1 MKKFNVYNQII
12 SCIFFSLLGFQ
23 VKLLSEQLNI
33 ETIVFFRSLIGLIII
48 LAVSLILKKSIKII
62 RTTNIRI
69 HLLRSI
75 FGIFAMYFGYRSLN
89 YISLSEATSIG
100 FTKVFFTSLLA
111 FIFLKEKL
119 NKSSFFYIDWFF
131 RCVFNCFTNKNNKPY
146 WFIYECCLC
155 NLCGRRNYFYIFFSQ
170 SRKYSNSY
178 DLSFFFSSIVFL
190 TFFINKIEFDFY
202 QNFFG
207 IILLTITAL
216 LGQYFNSESYKY
228 GKANTVVILSY
239 SRIVFSTLL
248 GFFFLSEKVS
258 FITMIGILLIV
269 LTTYFVKKKKN

>member
-119 NKSSFFYIDWFF
+119 NKSSFFFILTGFLGVFLIALPTKTTNLIGLYMSVVSAI
-131 RCVFNCFTNKNNKPY
+131 CVAGGIISISFLAKVENTLTVM
-146 WFIYECCLC
+146 IYH
-155 NLCGRRNYFYIFFSQ
+155 S
-170 SRKYSNSY
+170 
-178 DLSFFFSSIVFL
+178 FFSSIVFL
-190 TFFINKIEFDFY
+190 TF
-202 QNFFG
+202 
-207 IILLTITAL
+207 
-216 LGQYFNSESYKY
+216 
-228 GKANTVVILSY
+228 
-239 SRIVFSTLL
+239 
-248 GFFFLSEKVS
+248 
-258 FITMIGILLIV
+258 LLI
-269 LTTYFVKKKKN
+269 K

>member
-1 MKKFNVYNQII
+1 M
-12 SCIFFSLLGFQ
+12 
-23 VKLLSEQLNI
+23 
-33 ETIVFFRSLIGLIII
+33 
-48 LAVSLILKKSIKII
+48 
-62 RTTNIRI
+62 
-69 HLLRSI
+69 
-75 FGIFAMYFGYRSLN
+75 
-89 YISLSEATSIG
+89 
-100 FTKVFFTSLLA
+100 
-111 FIFLKEKL
+111 
-119 NKSSFFYIDWFF
+119 
-131 RCVFNCFTNKNNKPY
+131 
-146 WFIYECCLC
+146 
-155 NLCGRRNYFYIFFSQ
+155 
-170 SRKYSNSY
+170 
-178 DLSFFFSSIVFL
+178 

-269 LTTYFVKKKKN
+269 LTTYFVKKKIKDKENDFHHLFFLSDLKVRLTTLY